1 MQFKNQKDK
10 VIIMFIT
17 KYSKILNNLKK
28 VSIMKPDHTSKT
40 HSSDTHRTE
49 LFVTKLA
56 VTFHFER

>member
-1 MQFKNQKDK
+1 MLSQKEK
-10 VIIMFIT
+10 VFIMLIV

-28 VSIMKPDHTSKT
+28 VSIVKPDNSYKT

-49 LFVTKLA
+49 LFVMNLA